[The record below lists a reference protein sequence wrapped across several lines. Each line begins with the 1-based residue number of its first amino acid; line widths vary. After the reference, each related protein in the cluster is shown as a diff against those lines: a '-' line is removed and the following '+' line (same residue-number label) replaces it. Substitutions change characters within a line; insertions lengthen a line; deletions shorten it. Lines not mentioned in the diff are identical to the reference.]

1 MLPPSRGA
9 PGRQCAGCTA
19 LDGAQCTKSASHLVR
34 DRAIGSHSGP
44 AGTGA
49 LRTRGVLARAC
60 ASRASALW
68 CWVTADDQLFARVLL
83 RVPEQPTHIR
93 VPRVHPSA
101 LLLGHLEGG
110 STAEIL
116 SAAWECVIPELS
128 NSIFPHA
135 VNTSRGLMPVVLS
148 QHRPARN
155 KVHLGP
161 MSFLHLASV
170 FLQSSVY
177 LSISADT

>member
-1 MLPPSRGA
+1 MRLPPSRGA

-34 DRAIGSHSGP
+34 DPVIGSHSGP

-68 CWVTADDQLFARVLL
+68 CWVTADDQLLARVLL

-148 QHRPARN
+148 QTGQQGTRCI
-155 KVHLGP
+155 LGP
-161 MSFLHLASV
+161 CPFC
-170 FLQSSVY
+170 
-177 LSISADT
+177 I